1 MCMCMVHIHMCM
13 CMHMCMTARV
23 HVRCTDILY
32 VGVGAC
38 ACVAT
43 RPDTRARARAGA
55 RTAQPEPRTFGLAAH
70 LSARLRAGAGRAGS
84 RLSLVARVAGQK
96 ARGFLISLVVVP
108 TARAAIFS
116 NSQQYTSHDLTH
128 PELPCLVHTFHRCRN
143 VLATK
148 RPTRCST
155 KMLANL
161 SLGSPT
167 RSG

>member
-1 MCMCMVHIHMCM
+1 
-13 CMHMCMTARV
+13 MTARV

-96 ARGFLISLVVVP
+96 ARGFLISL
-108 TARAAIFS
+108 
-116 NSQQYTSHDLTH
+116 Q
-128 PELPCLVHTFHRCRN
+128 
-143 VLATK
+143 
-148 RPTRCST
+148 CST
-155 KMLANL
+155 FTGMILVFGVL
-161 SLGSPT
+161 LILFEWYW
-167 RSG
+167 